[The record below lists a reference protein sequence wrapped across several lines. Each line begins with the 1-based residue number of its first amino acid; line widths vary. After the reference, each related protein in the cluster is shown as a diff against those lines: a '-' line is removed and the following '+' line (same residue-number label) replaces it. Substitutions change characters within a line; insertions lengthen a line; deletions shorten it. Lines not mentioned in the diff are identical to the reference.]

1 MRERFIETIPANR
14 RAEAWREVAERI
26 CQLGGPPSRMAHLFV
41 AAGLP
46 SRAVPYALRAMET
59 AGALGAY
66 RDGLG
71 MIEAVREHAGP
82 DELPRLLARRGDLL
96 NALGDPG
103 AVAAYQE
110 AVAVTTGTEHRL
122 VRARLARAAAF
133 AGELEI
139 SREALAG
146 LEVEGDAADGP
157 ILLSRGNLAYFS
169 GDLDTAW
176 EIANQGRAFLN
187 SPDDPWQFMDLI
199 SLAGTGAA
207 QPR

>member
-1 MRERFIETIPANR
+1 
-14 RAEAWREVAERI
+14 
-26 CQLGGPPSRMAHLFV
+26 MAHLFV

-71 MIEAVREHAGP
+71 MIEAVRDHAGP
-82 DELPRLLARRGDLL
+82 DGAAASARPSGRPAQRARRPECGRGVPGGGRGDHRHRSP
-96 NALGDPG
+96 AG
-103 AVAAYQE
+103 ASA
-110 AVAVTTGTEHRL
+110 
-122 VRARLARAAAF
+122 ARASGCLRRRPARSA
-133 AGELEI
+133 
-139 SREALAG
+139 REALAG

-157 ILLSRGNLAYFS
+157 ILLARGNLAYFS

-187 SPDDPWQFMDLI
+187 SPDDPWQFIDLI
-199 SLAGTGAA
+199 SLQGLVLHNRG
-207 QPR
+207 